1 MKILIFTDWYAP
13 AYKAGGPVRSVVN
26 MVNLLKKEHEV
37 YVFTKDRDLKDTKP
51 FRDIDEDEWME
62 GDGFSIYHYSPGKMT
77 LPIVRKT
84 ILEIAP
90 DRIYLNSMFSNM
102 ILPMMVAGKS
112 GNVILCTRGML
123 RKSALS
129 VKWLKKF
136 IYLTVLKLWGM
147 DKCLTFHATSKQ
159 ESKDIR
165 RVFPNAKKIL
175 IAPNLPESVLKELPN
190 MEKQKGTLNMVFVGR
205 MHPIKNLL
213 FLLEAMGRVNGDI
226 HFDIV
231 ATREDA
237 DYWKK
242 CKKQIFKMQS
252 RFHIVTYADL
262 KHEKV
267 RAMLMK
273 AHLFVLPTEGENF
286 GHAIFEALAVGCPIL
301 ISDQTPWRNLSEKK
315 AGVDLSLSRTKFTHA
330 MQYFVDMED
339 DSWQQYRKGALAVAA
354 DYEKNMNSLNAYH
367 DLFALSES

>member
-1 MKILIFTDWYAP
+1 
-13 AYKAGGPVRSVVN
+13 
-26 MVNLLKKEHEV
+26 
-37 YVFTKDRDLKDTKP
+37 
-51 FRDIDEDEWME
+51 
-62 GDGFSIYHYSPGKMT
+62 MT
-77 LPIVRKT
+77 IEIVRKT
-84 ILEIAP
+84 IQQIAP

-102 ILPMMVAGKS
+102 ILPIWVAGKS

-147 DKCLTFHATSKQ
+147 DECLTFHATSKQ

-165 RVFPNAKKIL
+165 RVFPKAKKIL
-175 IAPNLPESVLKELPN
+175 IAPNLPEPVLKELPN
-190 MEKQKGTLNMVFVGR
+190 MVKQKGTLNMVFVGR

-213 FLLEAMGRVNGDI
+213 FLLEAMDRVNGDI
-226 HFDIV
+226 HFDII
-231 ATREDA
+231 ATREDE

-242 CKKQIFKMQS
+242 CKKQIFKLQF
-252 RFHIVTYADL
+252 RFHILTYADL

-267 RAMLMK
+267 RPILMK

-301 ISDQTPWRNLSEKK
+301 ISDQTPWAKLAEKK
-315 AGVDLSLSRTKFTHA
+315 AGIDLPLSKSKFA
-330 MQYFVDMED
+330 QAIQYFVEMNNAT
-339 DSWQQYRKGALAVAA
+339 WQEYRKGALAVAA
-354 DYEKNMNSLNAYH
+354 DYVENMNSLSSYN
-367 DLFALSES
+367 DLFCVSNQREIHES

>member
-1 MKILIFTDWYAP
+1 MRILLFTDWFAP

-37 YVFTKDRDLKDTKP
+37 YVFTKDRDLKDTQP
-51 FRDIDEDEWME
+51 FRNIDEDEWMDA
-62 GDGFSIYHYSPGKMT
+62 DGFKIYYYSPGKMN
-77 LPIVRKT
+77 LLKVRMV
-84 ILEIAP
+84 IDDIQP

-102 ILPMMVAGKS
+102 FLPMWVAAKN

-123 RKSALS
+123 RQSALS

-136 IYLTVLKLWGM
+136 VYLNLLKLLGM
-147 DKCLTFHATSKQ
+147 DKQLTFHATSKQ
-159 ESKDIR
+159 EAKDIR
-165 RVFPNAKKIL
+165 RVFPRAEKIS
-175 IAPNLPESVLKELPN
+175 IAPNLPELVLKELPDR
-190 MEKQKGTLNMVFVGR
+190 QKKAGELHMIFVGR

-213 FLLEAMGRVNGDI
+213 FLLESLQRVKGDI

-231 ATREDA
+231 ATREDE

-242 CKKQIFKMQS
+242 CKRLIFKMQT
-252 RFHIVTYADL
+252 RVHIVAYADL
-262 KHEKV
+262 KHDKV
-267 RAMLMK
+267 RAVLEK
-273 AHLFVLPTEGENF
+273 AQLFVLPTEGENF

-301 ISDQTPWRNLSEKK
+301 ISDQTPWRNLAEKK
-315 AGVDLSLSRTKFTHA
+315 AGIDLSLSRTKFA
-330 MQYFVDMED
+330 QAIQYFVDMED
-339 DSWQQYRKGALAVAA
+339 ASWQEYRKGALAVAA

>member
-1 MKILIFTDWYAP
+1 MKILIFTDWFAP

-37 YVFTKDRDLKDTKP
+37 FVFTKDRDLKDTKP
-51 FRDIDEDEWME
+51 FRGIDEDEWMDA
-62 GDGFSIYHYSPGKMT
+62 DGFKIYYYSPGKMALT
-77 LPIVRKT
+77 KVRMV
-84 ILEIAP
+84 IDEVQP

-102 ILPMMVAGKS
+102 FLPMWVAAKN

-123 RKSALS
+123 RQSALS

-136 IYLTVLKLWGM
+136 VYLNLLKLLGM
-147 DKCLTFHATSKQ
+147 DKQLTFHATSKQ
-159 ESKDIR
+159 EAKDIR
-165 RVFPNAKKIL
+165 RVFPRAEKIS
-175 IAPNLPESVLKELPN
+175 IAPNLPEPVLKELPHR
-190 MEKQKGTLNMVFVGR
+190 QKKAGELHMIFVGR

-213 FLLEAMGRVNGDI
+213 FLLEALQRVKGDI

-231 ATREDA
+231 ATREDE

-242 CKKQIFKMQS
+242 CKKLIFKMQT
-252 RFHIVTYADL
+252 RVHIVTYADL
-262 KHEKV
+262 KHDKV
-267 RAMLMK
+267 RAVLEK
-273 AHLFVLPTEGENF
+273 AQLFVLPTEGENF

-339 DSWQQYRKGALAVAA
+339 DSWQEYRKGALAVAA